1 MDLVVPG
8 RPRRGGSIAMAR
20 SELERWKA
28 EHPHANAGPEALE
41 PIRVGLAAV
50 KLSAIMEACG
60 VSKATASAWRAG
72 RYVPPVR
79 HWKALGGLASAHQIG
94 YEDK

>member
-28 EHPHANAGPEALE
+28 EHRHANAGPEAFE
-41 PIRVGLAAV
+41 PIRAGLAAV
-50 KLSAIMEACG
+50 KLSAIVAACG
-60 VSKATASAWRAG
+60 VSKATASAWWAEQC
-72 RYVPPVR
+72 VAPTR
-79 HWKALGGLASAHQIG
+79 H
-94 YEDK
+94 